1 MFNPEMMNKMKNM
14 IDGKSM
20 KNMLGNITNMN
31 DDQIR
36 MYLSASGMGHISP
49 QMFRQM
55 AGQMK
60 NMDENEL
67 DRMKNM
73 VPNATQAGFPYQA
86 NNAAST
92 GNSNQRNTSNSNV
105 KSGHNTDKINSPA
118 TSSKKDFNFPN
129 NEPVSKNILDKLEKI
144 KIEGNNF
151 FRSGKYKEACEKYY
165 EILNEMDYIS
175 DSEKVTYQ
183 KQLDDLEIVCRLNI
197 ANTKIKQED
206 YDLVIHECLK
216 VLKKSENFKAH
227 YRAGVAYFKK
237 KSHQKAYHHLV
248 KAKDLNKEGDVDI
261 DKYLTECK
269 TFLDVIDEEKN
280 KSQIN
285 EEKKIDDKSAIEF
298 KSTQNNPIVNNIIE
312 TNIISETNEKN
323 NIGEPIELNEI
334 KLNNAE
340 NIFNTNYDVNLNETK
355 KTSSKIEKLKEIVHN
370 DVKTESSRDIKIKE
384 DDILV
389 EDKINKNTNFD
400 ISQQGEFYYLK
411 YSYQQGNHS
420 QFFK

>member
-1 MFNPEMMNKMKNM
+1 MNMNMFNPEMMNQMKNM

-20 KNMLGNITNMN
+20 KNMLGNITNMT

-36 MYLSASGMGHISP
+36 IYLSASGMGHISP
-49 QMFRQM
+49 QTFRQM

-73 VPNATQAGFPYQA
+73 VPNASQAGFPYQA
-86 NNAAST
+86 NNAACTS

-105 KSGHNTDKINSPA
+105 QSGHNTDKINSSA
-118 TSSKKDFNFPN
+118 TSSKKDFNFSN
-129 NEPVSKNILDKLEKI
+129 NEPVSKNILNKLEKI
-144 KIEGNNF
+144 KIEGNNL

-206 YDLVIHECLK
+206 YDLVIHECLN

-237 KSHQKAYHHLV
+237 KSHQKAYHHLL

-261 DKYLTECK
+261 DKYLKECK
-269 TFLDVIDEEKN
+269 TFLDGIDEEKK

-285 EEKKIDDKSAIEF
+285 EEIFFDDKSAIEI
-298 KSTQNNPIVNNIIE
+298 KSTQNNSIVNNINE
-312 TNIISETNEKN
+312 TKIFSESNEKN
-323 NIGEPIELNEI
+323 HIGEPIELNEM
-334 KLNNAE
+334 KLNNHE
-340 NIFNTNYDVNLNETK
+340 NINNTNYDININETK
-355 KTSSKIEKLKEIVHN
+355 KKSSKIEKLKEIV
-370 DVKTESSRDIKIKE
+370 DKEVKTESSREINIKE

-400 ISQQGEFYYLK
+400 ISQQGEYNYLK
-411 YSYQQGNHS
+411 YS
-420 QFFK
+420 